1 MNHPVQ
7 FNRPGSWRDLF
18 AAALTLTDH
27 LATVVRKP
35 AWSFGGGTVL
45 MLRLNH
51 RQSKDVD
58 LFVPDPQYLG
68 HFSPRLTD
76 AAEALTTEYQ
86 EAAEFIR
93 LLLPNGEIDI
103 VVGTPLTDRPWEVV
117 EFDGRPICVETC
129 AEIVAKKM
137 WHRGDQAKARD
148 LFDLCAVAD
157 LEPSALSVA
166 RPFLARHSAAFLARL
181 KQYHEISKEE
191 FDRIDR
197 LDYARPF
204 HECMDLAEHLL
215 MEMPSGPEPLPANK
229 KAS

>member
-1 MNHPVQ
+1 
-7 FNRPGSWRDLF
+7 
-18 AAALTLTDH
+18 
-27 LATVVRKP
+27 
-35 AWSFGGGTVL
+35 

-76 AAEALTTEYQ
+76 VAEALTTEYQ
-86 EAAEFIR
+86 EAAEYTR
-93 LLLPNGEIDI
+93 LMLPIGEIDI
-103 VVGTPLTDRPWEVV
+103 VVGTPLTDEPWEVV
-117 EFDGRPICVETC
+117 DFDGRPIRVETC

-157 LEPSALSVA
+157 LEPGALDAA

-181 KQYHEISKEE
+181 KQYREISEEE
-191 FDRIDR
+191 FKQIDRIDYTR
-197 LDYARPF
+197 SFD
-204 HECMDLAEHLL
+204 ECMDLAERLL
-215 MEMPSGPEPLPANK
+215 MQPSPV
-229 KAS
+229 